1 MTRSPSSRIR
11 GPFKGVHVSELSSR
25 MKFSLLRLSVHSSPT
40 LDTSVRAYS
49 PRRLLYKSKTGEKS
63 TRSERT
69 QESGVER
76 VGWRSLSGWVA
87 DTGRDACCREVG
99 RGKGGCTL
107 EEAVGVGEWAVGENR
122 DSRIEKGRRYRRG
135 RVLWWQRERGGRAGG
150 GGQDRV
156 RETAEVGVKNPTRN

>member
-1 MTRSPSSRIR
+1 MKFPQKYKRTCLANRETVSLLRDLFSRLRDAIEKMTRSSSRMR
-11 GPFKGVHVSELSSR
+11 GPFKGVHVNELSSR
-25 MKFSLLRLSVHSSPT
+25 MKFSLLWLSVYSNPT

-63 TRSERT
+63 TRSERA

-99 RGKGGCTL
+99 GGR
-107 EEAVGVGEWAVGENR
+107 VGVHW
-122 DSRIEKGRRYRRG
+122 KK
-135 RVLWWQRERGGRAGG
+135 Q
-150 GGQDRV
+150 
-156 RETAEVGVKNPTRN
+156 